1 MPNPEQLSSFASGYQ
16 NHITG
21 DEKGQAQI
29 FLDRLFQAFGL
40 QGSLDVGGTAEFRI
54 RKSNEDGGGTS
65 FADYVWKPVVLIEMK
80 KRGENLQ
87 RHYRQAFDY
96 WTRSVPNRPRY
107 VVLCNFDEF
116 WIYDFDTD
124 LDTSKDK
131 LTTKDLPQRWG
142 PLAFLA
148 NQKPTFDNDREAVT
162 PETADKLALCF
173 KRIVN
178 RGVDQPTAQR
188 FILQMLVAL
197 FAEDIGLLPKYF
209 VTSSVQKW
217 SAPANGYA

>member
-1 MPNPEQLSSFASGYQ
+1 VPNPEQLSSFVSWYQ
-16 NHITG
+16 KHITG

-107 VVLCNFDEF
+107 VVLCNFDDF

-124 LDTSKDK
+124 LDTPKDK
-131 LTTKDLPQRWG
+131 LSTKGQVLKKSHER
-142 PLAFLA
+142 
-148 NQKPTFDNDREAVT
+148 
-162 PETADKLALCF
+162 
-173 KRIVN
+173 
-178 RGVDQPTAQR
+178 
-188 FILQMLVAL
+188 
-197 FAEDIGLLPKYF
+197 
-209 VTSSVQKW
+209 
-217 SAPANGYA
+217 